1 MSPLVTCLWIL
12 AGVVAACW
20 VTSLLTNEH
29 SWVDRMWSIVP
40 IGYVAVFAAA
50 AGFGDARLD
59 TMLVLVALWGARL
72 TFNFARKG
80 GYARGGED
88 YRWPVLR
95 GRMPRWRFELFN
107 LFFIAIY
114 QNVLLLLISLPALT
128 AYQNQGG
135 FGAADLLAAAAFV
148 GFLTG
153 ETVADQQQWNFQ
165 RWKKGQPA
173 PDPRFVQTG
182 LFRYSRHPNFFFE
195 QAQWWVIF
203 AFGAI
208 AAGSV
213 LQWTIVGPV
222 LLTLLFLGST
232 RFTESISLSRYP
244 EYRRYQQTTSSQI
257 PWFPRPASTDPA
269 AETDPTVERS

>member
-1 MSPLVTCLWIL
+1 MSPLVTCIWIL
-12 AGVVAACW
+12 AGVTAVCW
-20 VTSLLTNEH
+20 VISLLTHEH
-29 SWVDRMWSIVP
+29 SWVDRLWSIVP
-40 IGYVAVFAAA
+40 IVYMAVFAGA
-50 AGFGDARLD
+50 AGFRDVRLD
-59 TMLVLVALWGARL
+59 TMLALVVLWGARL

-88 YRWPVLR
+88 YRWEILR
-95 GRMPRWRFELFN
+95 SRMPRWRFELFN
-107 LFFIAIY
+107 LFFIAMY

-128 AYQNQGG
+128 AYQHRRG
-135 FGAADLLAAAAFV
+135 FGAADVLAAAAFL
-148 GFLTG
+148 GFLIG

-165 RWKKGQPA
+165 QHKKTQAA

-195 QAQWWVIF
+195 QAQWWTIF

-208 AAGSV
+208 AAGSIV
-213 LQWTIVGPV
+213 QWTIVGPV

-244 EYRRYQQTTSSQI
+244 EYRRYQETTSAQI
-257 PWFPRPASTDPA
+257 PWCPRAAATDPGI
-269 AETDPTVERS
+269 ERS